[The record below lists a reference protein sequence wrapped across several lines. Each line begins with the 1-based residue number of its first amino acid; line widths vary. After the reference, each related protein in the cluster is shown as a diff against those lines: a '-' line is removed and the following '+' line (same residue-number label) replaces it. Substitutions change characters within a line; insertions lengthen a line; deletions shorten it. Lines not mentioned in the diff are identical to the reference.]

1 MGLKCN
7 IDYCL
12 VMLMMKS
19 NYLHYAIKS
28 NFILANKFNLVNI
41 LSENFKITYILFIDE
56 FKVRCYLLLL
66 RWLLGYYN

>member
-1 MGLKCN
+1 
-7 IDYCL
+7 
-12 VMLMMKS
+12 MLMMKS
-19 NYLHYAIKS
+19 DYLHCAIKS

-66 RWLLGYYN
+66 RWLLG